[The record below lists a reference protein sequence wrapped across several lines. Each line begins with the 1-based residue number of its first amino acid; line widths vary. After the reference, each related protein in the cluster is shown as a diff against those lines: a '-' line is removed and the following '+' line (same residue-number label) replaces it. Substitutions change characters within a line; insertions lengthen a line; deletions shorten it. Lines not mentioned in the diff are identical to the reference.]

1 MDEAQHYGMCE
12 LLHRLSKLRPEYINN
27 KMVLDKI
34 VRKAKKAE
42 QEYRDFLKRIGRE
55 PFVFGELNNDK

>member
-34 VRKAKKAE
+34 VRKAKKSRTRIPRFFKKE
-42 QEYRDFLKRIGRE
+42 SVVNHLFLE
-55 PFVFGELNNDK
+55 N